1 MRNTALAIAL
11 ALAMAPA
18 AFAAKPNDTGPIA
31 FKKMDA
37 NGDGIVSEAE
47 FNKAHAN
54 RMSSRAEEGRMMKNA
69 GKMAQFKQFD
79 TNGDGKITAAEYTK
93 TIHARQSQMRQEKLK
108 DKGKEKYQDKRLK
121 QKRHE
126 RMNRS
131 HAFNMMDSNHD
142 GKLSAAEFEKA
153 PNDKMK
159 AKMADGKA
167 MNNNQSR
174 QLRFKGMDKNG
185 DGYLSPE
192 EFGVPKAKK
201 PSKQ

>member
-1 MRNTALAIAL
+1 MRNTVLVMAL

-18 AFAAKPNDTGPIA
+18 AFAAKPNDTGPIS

-54 RMSSRAEEGRMMKNA
+54 RMSSRAEEGRMLKNA
-69 GKMAQFKQFD
+69 GQMAQFKQFD
-79 TNGDGKITAAEYTK
+79 VNGDGKITAAEYTK
-93 TIHARQSQMRQEKLK
+93 TIRARQSQMRQDKLK
-108 DKGKEKYQDKRLK
+108 DKRKEKYKDKQMK
-121 QKRHE
+121 PMKSS

-131 HAFNMMDSNHD
+131 QAFGMMDSNHD

-153 PNDKMK
+153 PGSKMMT
-159 AKMADGKA
+159 KMADGKA
-167 MNNNQSR
+167 MNNQSR

-185 DGYLSPE
+185 DGYLSPQ
-192 EFGVPKAKK
+192 EFGVPTAKK
-201 PSKQ
+201 PNKQ